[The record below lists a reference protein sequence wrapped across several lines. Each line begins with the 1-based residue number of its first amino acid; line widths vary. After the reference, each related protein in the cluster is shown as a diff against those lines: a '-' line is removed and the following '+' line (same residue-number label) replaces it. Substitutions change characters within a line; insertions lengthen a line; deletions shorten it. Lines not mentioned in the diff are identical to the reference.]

1 MGCMSKVFIDSGH
14 GGTDPGACSGNV
26 KEKDINLEVGLMLG
40 EMLTKEGF
48 TVDYSRTTDR
58 YVSLAERANKSNRFG
73 AHLFISIHCNAHSN
87 KQAQGVETFYY
98 RTSSKGKV
106 LAHKVQRNI
115 LSKGIYT
122 KNRGIKPAGFY
133 VLKKT
138 RAVAV
143 LLELGFITNYT
154 DLDIVVKNKRE
165 FAKATEETIKKYLK

>member
-1 MGCMSKVFIDSGH
+1 MGCLSKVFIDSGH

-48 TVDYSRTTDR
+48 TVGYSRTTDT

-73 AHLFISIHCNAHSN
+73 AKVFISIHCNAHSN

-106 LAHKVQRNI
+106 LADKVQKNI
-115 LSKGIYT
+115 LSKAIVELQIRMYHLQSEQINQIDLEPKCLYLFT
-122 KNRGIKPAGFY
+122 VTLIPINK
-133 VLKKT
+133 LK
-138 RAVAV
+138 
-143 LLELGFITNYT
+143 E
-154 DLDIVVKNKRE
+154 
-165 FAKATEETIKKYLK
+165 

>member
-1 MGCMSKVFIDSGH
+1 MSKVFIDSGH
-14 GGTDPGACSGNV
+14 GGSDPGACSGNV
-26 KEKDINLEVGLMLG
+26 KEKDINLDVGLMLG

-48 TVDYSRTTDR
+48 TVGYSRTTDT

-73 AHLFISIHCNAHSN
+73 AKVFISIHCNAHSN

-106 LAHKVQRNI
+106 LGDKVQRNI
-115 LSKGIYT
+115 ISKEIYT

-138 RAVAV
+138 RAVAALV
-143 LLELGFITNYT
+143 ELGFITNHK
-154 DLDIVVKNKRE
+154 DLDIVLKNKKE
-165 FAKATEETIKKYLK
+165 FAKSITQAIKEYLK